1 MALTTFTSGQILT
14 AAQMNAVQA
23 NDYNQTVSTKTASY
37 TLVAAD
43 KGTRV
48 VMNSA
53 SATTITVNT
62 SLFNAGDTLFLQ
74 NISTGVCTLTAGTA
88 TVSTAGSLAI
98 PQNGSGVLYF
108 TSAGVSI
115 YYPSAVTTTPSAL
128 TLISATTIGT
138 TVSSV
143 TVSSAFSATYDYYKV
158 VVIGGV
164 MSTSTNIKLTF
175 GATATGYYAFV
186 ARGLAT
192 GTTDFTGDNNATS
205 FTRAGAGSTNSVFM
219 DVNIGDPFA
228 TKLTKIDATLITL
241 STTGS
246 YGKVAGFLN
255 DSTSY
260 TAFTITPDGGTMTGG
275 AVYVYGYAKSQG
287 YMTYKIQI
295 DDLVR
300 DATSDEAAAI
310 ETGHAEAEAQKQA
323 EAAKLAARQAVLDKL
338 GLTTDEAA
346 ALFGQFGNTG
356 DVDRLRNN
364 TR

>member
-1 MALTTFTSGQILT
+1 MGANAQTAVPVFTAGQVLT
-14 AAQMNAVQA
+14 AQQ
-23 NDYNQTVSTKTASY
+23 QTEINTGIPVF
-37 TLVAAD
+37 
-43 KGTRV
+43 
-48 VMNSA
+48 
-53 SATTITVNT
+53 ATTVTRDAAFGGAGEKTLAEGQFAYIEATNT
-62 SLFNAGDTLFLQ
+62 TQ
-74 NISTGVCTLTAGTA
+74 
-88 TVSTAGSLAI
+88 
-98 PQNGSGVLYF
+98 
-108 TSAGVSI
+108 
-115 YYPSAVTTTPSAL
+115 YYDGAAWQAVGASAL

-192 GTTDFTGDNNATS
+192 GSTDFTGDNNATS
-205 FTRAGAGSTNSVFM
+205 FTRAGAGSTNSFFM

-275 AVYVYGYAKSQG
+275 AVYVYGYAKS
-287 YMTYKIQI
+287 
-295 DDLVR
+295 
-300 DATSDEAAAI
+300 
-310 ETGHAEAEAQKQA
+310 
-323 EAAKLAARQAVLDKL
+323 
-338 GLTTDEAA
+338 
-346 ALFGQFGNTG
+346 
-356 DVDRLRNN
+356 
-364 TR
+364 